1 MKNVTHWATFSKKKE
16 KKKARKKEKVEEEE
30 KEKGK
35 IYNHW
40 NIFFLSFDTQMIIII
55 GDVEQEKYRVRL
67 FHRLTVMIQWLQ
79 KRINQGLK
87 ENRMMTR
94 VTANLQN

>member
-1 MKNVTHWATFSKKKE
+1 
-16 KKKARKKEKVEEEE
+16 
-30 KEKGK
+30 
-35 IYNHW
+35 
-40 NIFFLSFDTQMIIII
+40 MIIII